1 MEVLNMTEN
10 AVPIRFAVLLG
21 LLEGREPMPKD
32 VGIVSPEQFNAE
44 VEKMENE
51 GIIANVKYARGSHGE
66 VLVVFLKEA
75 IVTPRGNAYIDELM
89 RRYS

>member
-1 MEVLNMTEN
+1 MTEN
-10 AVPIRFAVLLG
+10 AIPIRFAVLLG
-21 LLEGREPMPKD
+21 LLEGREPLPKD

-51 GIIANVKYARGSHGE
+51 GIIANVKYARGAHGE

-89 RRYS
+89 KRYS

>member
-1 MEVLNMTEN
+1 MTEN
-10 AVPIRFAVLLG
+10 AIPIRFAVLLG
-21 LLEGREPMPKD
+21 LLEGREPLPKD

-44 VEKMENE
+44 VERMENE
-51 GIIANVKYARGSHGE
+51 GIIANVKYARGAQGE